1 MKKTVEVYKVF
12 VGTHDTYEKE
22 EYQFIG
28 NYDECV
34 DYVNTYG
41 YQTCSYIEPIGIQER
56 SFMSDYAKEDTTF
69 LKSETIMSS
78 TK

>member
-34 DYVNTYG
+34 DYVNTYLPNMLI
-41 YQTCSYIEPIGIQER
+41 Y
-56 SFMSDYAKEDTTF
+56 
-69 LKSETIMSS
+69 
-78 TK
+78 